1 MQDLK
6 PRTVKIL
13 SVRIDSTSTER
24 VLRFIRVSL
33 ENSKKFFI
41 FTPNPE
47 QILRAQ
53 TDEVYAK
60 ILNSAD
66 ISLPDG
72 IGLIAAYKFLHLP
85 TTHNL
90 LLKPI
95 LYFAQGLGVGFSIL
109 FDRKWLTKE
118 LKVIR
123 GRDFFIKLVELANKE
138 KWGVFLLGDSLDSA
152 KKAKIALEKNY
163 LNIKLY
169 EARGPDLDDDANLRT
184 IKDESVHIDAMKRI
198 NKAAPQLL
206 IIGFRAPVQE
216 KWLYRYLP
224 QLNIGGAMVVGGT
237 FDYISGRKPL
247 PPAWIADTGLEW
259 LWRLLKGD
267 QKAKRII
274 NAFPKF
280 ALKIYLTK
288 LLQK

>member
-47 QILRAQ
+47 QILRTQ

-90 LLKPI
+90 LLKPV

-123 GRDFFIKLVELANKE
+123 GRDFFIKLIELANKE
-138 KWGVFLLGDSLDSA
+138 KWRVFLLGDSLDSA

-169 EARGPDLDDDANLRT
+169 EARGPDLDDDANFRT

>member
-47 QILRAQ
+47 QILRTQ

-90 LLKPI
+90 LLKPV

-123 GRDFFIKLVELANKE
+123 GRDFFIKLIELANKE
-138 KWGVFLLGDSLDSA
+138 KWRVFLLGDSLDSA

-169 EARGPDLDDDANLRT
+169 EARGPDLDDDANFRT

-247 PPAWIADTGLEW
+247 PPAWIADTGLAW

>member
-109 FDRKWLTKE
+109 FDREWLTKE

-123 GRDFFIKLVELANKE
+123 GRDFFIKLIELANKE
-138 KWGVFLLGDSLDSA
+138 KWRVFLLGDSLDSA

>member
-47 QILRAQ
+47 QILRTQ

-123 GRDFFIKLVELANKE
+123 GRDFFIKLIELANKE
-138 KWGVFLLGDSLDSA
+138 KWRVFLLGDSLDSA

-169 EARGPDLDDDANLRT
+169 EARGPDLDDDANFRT